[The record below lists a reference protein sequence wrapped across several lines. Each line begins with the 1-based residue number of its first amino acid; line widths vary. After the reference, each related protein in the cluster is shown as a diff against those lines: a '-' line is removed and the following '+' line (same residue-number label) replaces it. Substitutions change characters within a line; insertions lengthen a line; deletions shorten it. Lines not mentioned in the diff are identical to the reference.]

1 VRRIAIV
8 GGGPGGAHCARRL
21 AESGWDVTV
30 FEPRTRYEK
39 PCGGGLPARSLDVFP
54 FLRDAPVP
62 ARTLRTCQVI
72 APSGAATTIAMR
84 EPLYVFRRADLHQFL
99 LERAIQAGARLVAE
113 RVVAFGRASTNA
125 SAPWAIESVD
135 AADARRTHAPFEF
148 LIAADGAGGF
158 ARRRLAGGI
167 PAAEL
172 TQAVGY
178 YLPEAVETA
187 LVLKFCAGV
196 QGYAWI
202 FPRLDHDAA
211 GICGTLGTM
220 PVARLRALLDVF
232 LQERYGPA
240 RLGRGTGYAALIPG
254 APSSTRGLR
263 LQGDGWA
270 LVGDTSRSVDPLT
283 REGIHYAMESADLL
297 AEALVTGAP
306 GTYTAR
312 WRRAMGREFSW
323 AGRHVAEFFEPRSV
337 ERLVALCARSPR
349 IADVLS
355 DLLAGRQR
363 YRTLALRLLANGP
376 VIAWQTLR
384 PTPRPAVHARS
395 WQLKH

>member
-1 VRRIAIV
+1 MRRIAIV
-8 GGGPGGAHCARRL
+8 GGGPGGVHCARRL
-21 AESGWDVTV
+21 AESGWDVTL

-39 PCGGGLPARSLDVFP
+39 PCGGGLPARSLETFP
-54 FLRDAPVP
+54 FLRDARLP
-62 ARTLRTCQVI
+62 ARALRTCQVI
-72 APSGAATTIAMR
+72 APSGAAATIAMR

-99 LERAIQAGARLVAE
+99 LERATEAGARLIAE
-113 RVVAFGRASTNA
+113 RVVAFGPASTNA
-125 SAPWAIESVD
+125 SPPWAIESLD
-135 AADARRTHAPFEF
+135 AADARRIHAPFDF
-148 LIAADGAGGF
+148 LVAADGAGGF

-167 PAAEL
+167 PSAEL

-178 YLPEAVETA
+178 YLPEPVEAAV
-187 LVLKFCAGV
+187 VLKFCAGV

-211 GICGTLGTM
+211 GICGMLGAM
-220 PVARLRALLDVF
+220 PVARLRTLLDVF
-232 LQERYGPA
+232 LNERYGPG
-240 RLGRGTGYAALIPG
+240 RLGRGTEYAALIPG
-254 APSSTRGLR
+254 APSAPRGLR

-283 REGIHYAMESADLL
+283 REGIHYAMESAELL
-297 AEALVTGAP
+297 AEALVAGAP
-306 GTYTAR
+306 DTYTAR

-323 AGRHVAEFFEPRSV
+323 AGRHVAGFFEPRSV

-349 IADVLS
+349 IADILS

-376 VIAWQTLR
+376 VIAWQALR
-384 PTPRPAVHARS
+384 PTPRPADHARS

>member
-1 VRRIAIV
+1 
-8 GGGPGGAHCARRL
+8 
-21 AESGWDVTV
+21 
-30 FEPRTRYEK
+30 
-39 PCGGGLPARSLDVFP
+39 
-54 FLRDAPVP
+54 
-62 ARTLRTCQVI
+62 VI
-72 APSGAATTIAMR
+72 APSGSTTTIAMR

-99 LERAIQAGARLVAE
+99 LERALQAGARLRPE
-113 RVVAFGRASTNA
+113 RVVAFGPASTDA
-125 SAPWAIESVD
+125 TPPWAIESVD
-135 AADARRTHAPFEF
+135 AADARRIHAPFDF

-167 PAAEL
+167 PAVEL

-178 YLPEAVETA
+178 YLPEPVEEAV
-187 LVLKFCAGV
+187 VLKFCAGV

-211 GICGTLGTM
+211 GICGTLGAM
-220 PVARLRALLDVF
+220 PVARLRTIIDVF
-232 LQERYGPA
+232 LKERYGPG
-240 RLGRGTGYAALIPG
+240 RLARGTEYAALIPG
-254 APSSTRGLR
+254 APAATQGLR
-263 LQGDGWA
+263 LQGAGWA

-283 REGIHYAMESADLL
+283 REGIHYAMESAELL
-297 AEALVTGAP
+297 AGALVAGAP
-306 GTYTAR
+306 GTYTTL
-312 WRRAMGREFSW
+312 WRRTMGREFSW

-349 IADVLS
+349 IAAILC

-376 VIAWQTLR
+376 VIAWQALR
-384 PTPRPAVHARS
+384 PTPRLADHARS